1 MRQGHR
7 AGEGILMNLSVS
19 GADDGE
25 NSLIEMD
32 FEYFNIKRIP
42 GTFVSICIVV
52 TEEWGSWILMCNQ
65 APSTTFINDKRGNG
79 AGQMEGECAN
89 VPFSVR
95 QILIVFKI
103 HNKKKKKELLLIPC
117 MMRA

>member
-1 MRQGHR
+1 
-7 AGEGILMNLSVS
+7 MNLSAS

-32 FEYFNIKRIP
+32 FEYFNIKWIP
-42 GTFVSICIVV
+42 GAFVSICIVV
-52 TEEWGSWILMCNQ
+52 TEEWGSWILMCDQ
-65 APSTTFINDKRGNG
+65 APSTTFINDKRGNR

-103 HNKKKKKELLLIPC
+103 HKKKKN
-117 MMRA
+117 MNFY